1 MFVNVRWG
9 WLGFLA
15 MQLILATAFIV
26 FTTFAT
32 QKAAVPVLKS
42 SSMATLLALDAE
54 VRQKLG
60 SVDELSGAEER
71 AKQTR
76 VRFDNKN
83 LVLVLDGHED
93 MYEAARLRD
102 SSTSEEEAR
111 TDNTGGSG
119 QETQIQG

>member
-15 MQLILATAFIV
+15 MQLVLATAFIV

-32 QKAAVPVLKS
+32 RKAAVPVLKS

-54 VRQKLG
+54 VRQNLG
-60 SVDELSGAEER
+60 WVDELSDAEQR

-83 LVLVLDGHED
+83 LVLVRDTDED
-93 MYEAARLRD
+93 MDEAARLSVP
-102 SSTSEEEAR
+102 SSEDDVRIDITGEYNRETRSE
-111 TDNTGGSG
+111 G
-119 QETQIQG
+119 